1 MPIVRCGRAGT
12 FVLNRPAPA
21 MGMLKKMWKDAT
33 KSESVELWERPLIAR
48 MLWKDRFVFSNSVFR
63 DWWVVQK
70 NRHIFF
76 SMLLSHPLH
85 PFSRRERICMV
96 LALMMF
102 GYVLAAGFE
111 LLLSEFETTAMANLA
126 RNCTGCA
133 VDFCTASSAD
143 SDFDPQADAC
153 TDAQPICDSQ
163 ADPGDSNYCETPT
176 GRQVGNQNWEAWN
189 TFKESGILRP
199 LARVGATSNDA
210 FL

>member
-1 MPIVRCGRAGT
+1 
-12 FVLNRPAPA
+12 
-21 MGMLKKMWKDAT
+21 MGKLKDMWKEAT

-111 LLLSEFETTAMANLA
+111 LLLSETEAVLKNNLA
-126 RNCTGCA
+126 RKVA
-133 VDFCTASSAD
+133 LQSRRL
-143 SDFDPQADAC
+143 FDGGRRIGVVGLALVAAHER
-153 TDAQPICDSQ
+153 TYVVAHLALQPRHS
-163 ADPGDSNYCETPT
+163 PSH
-176 GRQVGNQNWEAWN
+176 RQV
-189 TFKESGILRP
+189 
-199 LARVGATSNDA
+199 ATSRPVRKTTP
-210 FL
+210 